1 MRKVW
6 EMVRLTPTRAVRAF
20 CAECLGLGKFS
31 HKQIGECEGDTA
43 LSGACPLYP
52 ARLLGRISVKY
63 IRKHCLYCMG
73 GNPVAVAECPTTTC
87 PLYAYRSGKNP
98 NRKGIIHK
106 GSFVAKKKP
115 DKKTR

>member
-1 MRKVW
+1 MWK
-6 EMVRLTPTRAVRAF
+6 MVHITPTKAARAF
-20 CAECLGLGKFS
+20 CVECLGMKKFS
-31 HKQIGECEGDTA
+31 YEQIGGCEGDMA

-52 ARLLGRISVKY
+52 ARLLRRISVKY

-87 PLYAYRSGKNP
+87 SLYVYRSGKNP
-98 NRKGIIHK
+98 KRKGIIHK

-115 DKKTR
+115 DQKVG